1 MWEEDN
7 LLRSVTLRQCYH
19 SSTNH
24 PPRMQQWND
33 WIPSWGFPF
42 EKINNQV
49 YLTESDPHSTVKQ
62 GRLSQSGENGKG
74 SQASGWHPWA
84 QGAGECA
91 AFCDGKMTDILRS
104 RSWGTSRDIIHEQK
118 APKSLLG
125 SSLVLQAGILQV
137 SQEARNSILQRKGD
151 CHYSVLTATILD
163 SQDVAKVKQDALGNN
178 KYDNRAPGKIS
189 TECWHWWWKR

>member
-1 MWEEDN
+1 MSLEHFGKSIQKDFWVF
-7 LLRSVTLRQCYH
+7 LQ
-19 SSTNH
+19 
-24 PPRMQQWND
+24 
-33 WIPSWGFPF
+33 GFS
-42 EKINNQV
+42 
-49 YLTESDPHSTVKQ
+49 ESDPHSTVKQ
-62 GRLSQSGENGKG
+62 GSASQSGENGKG

-137 SQEARNSILQRKGD
+137 SQEARNCTLQRKGD
-151 CHYSVLTATILD
+151 CHYSVLPATTLD
-163 SQDVAKVKQDALGNN
+163 SQDVAKVKEDALGNN

>member
-91 AFCDGKMTDILRS
+91 GFWDGKMTDMLSS
-104 RSWGTSRDIIHEQK
+104 RSCGTSRDIIHEQK

-125 SSLVLQAGILQV
+125 SPLVPQAGILQV

-163 SQDVAKVKQDALGNN
+163 SQDVAKVKEDALGNN
-178 KYDNRAPGKIS
+178 K
-189 TECWHWWWKR
+189 